1 MQEDGTIDRSVN
13 GGANPVST
21 NPSTAN
27 MILKDSAHQSESW
40 EFLQWFMSE
49 DIQVEYGNL
58 VESIIGLGA
67 RWNSANL
74 AAFKRLP
81 WSSEEIN
88 TITKQWEY
96 NKEIPIVPGSYA
108 TTRYLN
114 FAWTD
119 IVISGKEVRSTLEEA
134 AEEVNREIDK
144 KYKEFAK
151 REASK

>member
-1 MQEDGTIDRSVN
+1 MVYERGYPGGIRQSGRIDHR
-13 GGANPVST
+13 T
-21 NPSTAN
+21 RR
-27 MILKDSAHQSESW
+27 
-40 EFLQWFMSE
+40 
-49 DIQVEYGNL
+49 
-58 VESIIGLGA
+58 

-81 WSSEEIN
+81 WSSEEID

>member
-1 MQEDGTIDRSVN
+1 MVYERGYPGGIRQSGRIDHRTRRPLEQCQS
-13 GGANPVST
+13 GGLQT
-21 NPSTAN
+21 PS
-27 MILKDSAHQSESW
+27 
-40 EFLQWFMSE
+40 
-49 DIQVEYGNL
+49 
-58 VESIIGLGA
+58 
-67 RWNSANL
+67 
-74 AAFKRLP
+74 